1 MKYRFTSRTYV
12 AIIMPILRINSETF
26 TADKATREALSNWA
40 IYIKAQRFPDVLISY
55 VSI

>member
-1 MKYRFTSRTYV
+1 MKYRFTLRTYV

-26 TADKATREALSNWA
+26 TADKATTETLSRWA
-40 IYIKAQRFPDVLISY
+40 TYITAQRFPDVLISY